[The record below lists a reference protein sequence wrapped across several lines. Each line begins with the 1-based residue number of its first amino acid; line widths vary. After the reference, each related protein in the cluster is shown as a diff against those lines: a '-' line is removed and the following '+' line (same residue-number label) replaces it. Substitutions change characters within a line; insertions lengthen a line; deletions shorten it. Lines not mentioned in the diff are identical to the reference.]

1 MSNLVLHLNLAP
13 PPSGEDVER
22 IEDLIASALWRHG
35 WRGALTS
42 DTTGNT
48 VVLKYAPVDD
58 GRGYPRADGVT
69 RGELAHALR
78 RVLAYAAIHD
88 SAYYTTNADALKAR
102 ALLERLGD
110 RDDARAGEREFS
122 FAYRDGEIAATVR
135 AASSDAAWEK
145 LTRVVGGVNEPG
157 VTLAVGDAMLHTCFW
172 TETTEESGDPAD
184 AYDDDGELWNVE
196 PPDAIIDRSD
206 DWTGCASADSVEI

>member
-1 MSNLVLHLNLAP
+1 MSNLVLRLQIDP

-58 GRGYPRADGVT
+58 GRGYPHADGVT
-69 RGELAHALR
+69 CGE
-78 RVLAYAAIHD
+78 
-88 SAYYTTNADALKAR
+88 
-102 ALLERLGD
+102 LERLGD

-122 FAYRDGEIAATVR
+122 FTYRDGEIAATVR

-157 VTLAVGDAMLHTCFW
+157 VTLVVGDAMLHTCFW
-172 TETTEESGDPAD
+172 TETTEQEPGDPAD
-184 AYDDDGELWNVE
+184 ADNDDGEFWDAE
-196 PPDAIIDRSD
+196 PSDAIIDRSD
-206 DWTGCASADSVEI
+206 DWTGYASADAAEI